1 MIETLPNVNFKSQ
14 SNRKALLL
22 CDTSMFHIDAGITG
36 AIRYAARNDDT
47 VPLISL
53 LDFHATRLPPP
64 GRSRY
69 RD

>member
-1 MIETLPNVNFKSQ
+1 
-14 SNRKALLL
+14 
-22 CDTSMFHIDAGITG
+22 MFHIDAGITG